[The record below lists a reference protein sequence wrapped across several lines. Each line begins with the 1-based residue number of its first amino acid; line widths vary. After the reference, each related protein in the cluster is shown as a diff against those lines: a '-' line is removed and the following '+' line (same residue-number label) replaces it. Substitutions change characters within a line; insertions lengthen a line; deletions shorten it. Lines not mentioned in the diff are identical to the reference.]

1 MAVYQLIYVHVSFRL
16 LRFLVAFFLSA
27 SCLTFIWLCIL
38 IFLGAAFVEL
48 YFVLSSLFASR
59 AYYAFGFLALTAG
72 VVALTTATVS
82 ILFTYFML
90 CAEEY
95 RYEWL
100 YSPFFSSSILFL
112 LFRWHWR
119 SFLIGGGSAFWVL
132 AYGLFYWASRLK
144 LDSLSGVVLYLGY
157 LFLIAVFDFLITG
170 NTTVLLE
177 CSPFLISLLT
187 GTIGFLAS
195 YWAVRKLYSA
205 IRID

>member
-16 LRFLVAFFLSA
+16 LRFLVAFYLSA

-100 YSPFFSSSILFL
+100 YNPFFQAQFCFSYSGG
-112 LFRWHWR
+112 
-119 SFLIGGGSAFWVL
+119 IGDRF
-132 AYGLFYWASRLK
+132 
-144 LDSLSGVVLYLGY
+144 
-157 LFLIAVFDFLITG
+157 
-170 NTTVLLE
+170 
-177 CSPFLISLLT
+177 
-187 GTIGFLAS
+187 
-195 YWAVRKLYSA
+195 
-205 IRID
+205 